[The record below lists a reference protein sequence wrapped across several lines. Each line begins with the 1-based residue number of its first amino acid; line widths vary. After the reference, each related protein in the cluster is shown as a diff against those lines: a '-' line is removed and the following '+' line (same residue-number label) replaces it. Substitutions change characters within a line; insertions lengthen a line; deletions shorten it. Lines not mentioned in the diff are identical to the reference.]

1 MGITANPAV
10 AEPIQPGTTERPAG
24 TVRVSEKG
32 ERALRGGY
40 VFVFDGDVTA
50 VEPAPDAGEDSPQD
64 GDLVTVR
71 DAKGRFLGTGF
82 WNSRSRMRVRLV
94 SRNANDTFTDAFW
107 NRRLR
112 YALDYRKSVMGEED
126 LAACRLI
133 FSEADGLPGLIADRF
148 EDVLSVQ
155 VLSLGAERRLDRLLP
170 ALVTI
175 LREDWGQVIRTVY
188 LRCDGAVRERE
199 GLTRFT
205 GCYTYPGL
213 SLRSEAEDPG
223 TVEITENGI
232 RYTVDYREGQ
242 KTGFFLD
249 QKYNRRAIRNIARG
263 RRVLDCFTHTGSF
276 GLNAAAA
283 GALEVESVDIS
294 AAALEVA
301 AANARRNGLSD
312 RIRYTE
318 ADAFDYLR
326 ALGERGRR
334 ACPFDFIILDPPA
347 LTKTRDTLKNAIR
360 GYRDINTAAM
370 RALPRG
376 GYLATCSCSH
386 FMTDT
391 NFLQMLHN
399 SAEDA
404 GVSLRQIEL
413 RKQAPDHPIL
423 WNVPETDYLVFGI
436 FQIV

>member
-1 MGITANPAV
+1 MMK
-10 AEPIQPGTTERPAG
+10 QERIFPRV
-24 TVRVSEKG
+24 TVTKKG
-32 ERALRGGY
+32 EAWVEGGHPWIY
-40 VFVFDGDVTA
+40 DAEIVSAPEEYENGTLVDA
-50 VEPAPDAGEDSPQD
+50 VSG
-64 GDLVTVR
+64 
-71 DAKGRFLGTGF
+71 KGKYLGTGF
-82 WNSRSRMRVRLV
+82 ISRNSKIRVRLL
-94 SRNANDTFTDAFW
+94 SRNANDKFDADFF
-107 NRRLR
+107 RRR
-112 YALDYRKSVMGEED
+112 IKYAWDYRKTVMGGDIEC
-126 LAACRLI
+126 CRVI
-133 FSEADGLPGLIADRF
+133 FGEADGFPGLTVDRF
-148 EDVLSVQ
+148 GEVLVTQSLSVGIEKYKDIIFTALYEVLSADGQKISGIYERNDVAIR
-155 VLSLGAERRLDRLLP
+155 SL
-170 ALVTI
+170 
-175 LREDWGQVIRTVY
+175 
-188 LRCDGAVRERE
+188 E
-199 GLTRFT
+199 GLPENKGWYSLEGIEHPNFT
-205 GCYTYPGL
+205 ET
-213 SLRSEAEDPG
+213 
-223 TVEITENGI
+223 EIVENGI
-232 RYTVDYREGQ
+232 KYSVDFENGQ

-312 RIRYTE
+312 RVRYTE

>member
-10 AEPIQPGTTERPAG
+10 AEPMQPGTTERPTG

-148 EDVLSVQ
+148 GDVLSVQ

-199 GLTRFT
+199 GLMRFT

-249 QKYNRRAIRNIARG
+249 QRENRALVERYAKGRNVLNLFCYTGGFSIYALGAGAVHVDSVDSSAKAMALVDKNVEIGGFDKSRHTSLCVDALDYLRDVPEDKYDLMIVDPPAFAKHRGALNNALRAYQR
-263 RRVLDCFTHTGSF
+263 
-276 GLNAAAA
+276 LNAAAISKVA
-283 GALEVESVDIS
+283 PGGFVFTFSCSQVVTKEAFALAVFS
-294 AAALEVA
+294 AAAQ
-301 AANARRNGLSD
+301 
-312 RIRYTE
+312 T
-318 ADAFDYLR
+318 
-326 ALGERGRR
+326 GRKVR
-334 ACPFDFIILDPPA
+334 ILDRLNQPSDHAVNIYHPEGEY
-347 LTKTRDTLKNAIR
+347 LK
-360 GYRDINTAAM
+360 GLLLYV
-370 RALPRG
+370 
-376 GYLATCSCSH
+376 
-386 FMTDT
+386 
-391 NFLQMLHN
+391 
-399 SAEDA
+399 E
-404 GVSLRQIEL
+404 
-413 RKQAPDHPIL
+413 
-423 WNVPETDYLVFGI
+423 
-436 FQIV
+436 

>member
-1 MGITANPAV
+1 MEMHAFTAPAD
-10 AEPIQPGTTERPAG
+10 PIKPGSADFPTG
-24 TVRVSEKG
+24 VVLVSEKG

-40 VFVFDGDVTA
+40 VFVFDGDVVSVSPLPGTA
-50 VEPAPDAGEDSPQD
+50 DGSPCD

-82 WNSRSRMRVRLV
+82 WNSKSRMRVRIV
-94 SRNANDTFTDAFW
+94 SRNANDSFDDAFW
-107 NRRLR
+107 QRRLR
-112 YALDYRKSVMGEED
+112 YALDYRKSVMEPAD
-126 LAACRLI
+126 LSACRLI

-148 EDVLSVQ
+148 SDVLSVQ

-170 ALVTI
+170 PLVTQ
-175 LREDWGQVIRTVY
+175 LREEWGQEIRAVY
-188 LRCDGAVRERE
+188 LRCDGTVRERE
-199 GLTRFT
+199 GLARFT
-205 GCYTYPGL
+205 GYYDYPGL
-213 SLRSEAEDPG
+213 SLRTEADDPG
-223 TVEITENGI
+223 TTEITENGI
-232 RYTVDYREGQ
+232 RYIVDYREGQ

-249 QKYNRRAIRNIARG
+249 QKYNRRAIRGIARG

-283 GALEVESVDIS
+283 GALAVESVDIS
-294 AAALEVA
+294 AAALEIA
-301 AANARRNGLSD
+301 AANARLNGLSG

-399 SAEDA
+399 AADDA
-404 GVSLRQIEL
+404 GISLRQIEL

-436 FQIV
+436 FQVV

>member
-10 AEPIQPGTTERPAG
+10 VEPIQPGTTERPTG

-94 SRNANDTFTDAFW
+94 SRNANDIFTDAFW

-148 EDVLSVQ
+148 GDVLSVQ

-175 LREDWGQVIRTVY
+175 LQEDWGQVIRTVY

-199 GLTRFT
+199 GLARFT

-263 RRVLDCFTHTGSF
+263 RRVLDCFTHT
-276 GLNAAAA
+276 
-283 GALEVESVDIS
+283 
-294 AAALEVA
+294 
-301 AANARRNGLSD
+301 
-312 RIRYTE
+312 
-318 ADAFDYLR
+318 
-326 ALGERGRR
+326 
-334 ACPFDFIILDPPA
+334 PA
-347 LTKTRDTLKNAIR
+347 PS
-360 GYRDINTAAM
+360 G
-370 RALPRG
+370 
-376 GYLATCSCSH
+376 
-386 FMTDT
+386 
-391 NFLQMLHN
+391 
-399 SAEDA
+399 
-404 GVSLRQIEL
+404 
-413 RKQAPDHPIL
+413 
-423 WNVPETDYLVFGI
+423 
-436 FQIV
+436 

>member
-1 MGITANPAV
+1 M
-10 AEPIQPGTTERPAG
+10 
-24 TVRVSEKG
+24 
-32 ERALRGGY
+32 
-40 VFVFDGDVTA
+40 FVFDGDVTA

-205 GCYTYPGL
+205 GCYTFPCGVRQRIPG
-213 SLRSEAEDPG
+213 RW
-223 TVEITENGI
+223 
-232 RYTVDYREGQ
+232 R
-242 KTGFFLD
+242 
-249 QKYNRRAIRNIARG
+249 
-263 RRVLDCFTHTGSF
+263 
-276 GLNAAAA
+276 
-283 GALEVESVDIS
+283 
-294 AAALEVA
+294 
-301 AANARRNGLSD
+301 
-312 RIRYTE
+312 
-318 ADAFDYLR
+318 
-326 ALGERGRR
+326 
-334 ACPFDFIILDPPA
+334 
-347 LTKTRDTLKNAIR
+347 
-360 GYRDINTAAM
+360 
-370 RALPRG
+370 LPRTAFATQWTTARVRKPDFSLTRNTIAAPYAASRG
-376 GYLATCSCSH
+376 GGACWTASR
-386 FMTDT
+386 TP
-391 NFLQMLHN
+391 
-399 SAEDA
+399 
-404 GVSLRQIEL
+404 
-413 RKQAPDHPIL
+413 APS
-423 WNVPETDYLVFGI
+423 G
-436 FQIV
+436 

>member
-10 AEPIQPGTTERPAG
+10 AEPIQPGTTERPTG

-249 QKYNRRAIRNIARG
+249 QKYNRAAIRTMARG
-263 RRVLDCFTHTGSF
+263 KRVLDCFTHTGSF
-276 GLNAAAA
+276 ALNAAQA
-283 GALEVESVDIS
+283 GAEHVTAVDIS
-294 AAALEVA
+294 ADALAVAQKNAAQ
-301 AANARRNGLSD
+301 NGLSD
-312 RIRYTE
+312 RMDFVC
-318 ADAFDYLR
+318 ADVFDYLS
-326 ALGERGRR
+326 ALPQNHGY
-334 ACPFDFIILDPPA
+334 DFIILDPPA
-347 LTKTRDTLKNAIR
+347 FTKSRDTLRNAIK
-360 GYRDINTAAM
+360 GYREINRRAM
-370 RALPRG
+370 QLLRRG
-376 GYLATCSCSH
+376 SYLATCSCSH
-386 FMTDT
+386 FMTKT
-391 NFLQMLHN
+391 YFCQMLHN
-399 SAEDA
+399 AAEDA
-404 GVSLRQIEL
+404 GVGLRQIEA
-413 RKQAPDHPIL
+413 RQQSPDHPIL
-423 WNVPETDYLVFGI
+423 WNVPETDYLKFYL